1 MDKLQK
7 CNQIFQ
13 ALNMR
18 EEKEGVIPGTRY
30 SVPSITGD
38 DRQALIKELVR
49 LLTEE
54 EITETKG

>member
-1 MDKLQK
+1 
-7 CNQIFQ
+7 
-13 ALNMR
+13 MR

>member
-13 ALNMR
+13 ALNLR
-18 EEKEGVIPGTRY
+18 EEKDGALPGLRI
-30 SVPSITGD
+30 SVPLIIGD

-54 EITETKG
+54 EVVVK